1 MKKTCYVFCH
11 GLGLDRSFWRF
22 LKPYFEKEETF
33 YCDLGYFGEPSFP
46 SEIHPEKF
54 DYVGVGHSLGL
65 IKLLALPI
73 PWRSLIGLH
82 GFINFLGY
90 DSSLRVRRTREW
102 KGLCAQ
108 FKRSPI
114 LTLQNFY
121 QRVGVEMYPAWEAMN
136 SERLFGDLESLAI
149 PTNSTKSIIL
159 LASRKDVIVPPD
171 LLEDNLR
178 VNPNV
183 CMHYVDDAQ
192 HNLGYVLPEIVT
204 KWCCNLSLLRIS

>member
-11 GLGLDRSFWRF
+11 GLGLDLTFWRF
-22 LKPYFEKEETF
+22 LKPYFESEETF

-46 SEIHPEKF
+46 NEINPEKF

-65 IKLLALPI
+65 IKLLSLPI

-90 DSSLRVRRTREW
+90 DESLRAKRTREW

-108 FKRSPI
+108 FKRSPV

-121 QRVGVEMYPAWEAMN
+121 ERVGVDMCPAWDAMN
-136 SERLFGDLESLAI
+136 SQRLFDDLASLAI
-149 PTNSTKSIIL
+149 PANPTTETMML
-159 LASRKDVIVPPD
+159 LASRKDVIVPPAII
-171 LLEDNLR
+171 EDNLR
-178 VNPNV
+178 AYPKIRR
-183 CMHYVDDAQ
+183 HYVDDAQ
-192 HNLGYVLPEIVT
+192 HNLGYVLPELVK
-204 KWCCNLSLLRIS
+204 KWC